1 MIERV
6 IDIASITYIEALS
19 SRGISLL
26 KSFK

>member
-1 MIERV
+1 MIERA
-6 IDIASITYIEALS
+6 IDIASKTYIEAIS